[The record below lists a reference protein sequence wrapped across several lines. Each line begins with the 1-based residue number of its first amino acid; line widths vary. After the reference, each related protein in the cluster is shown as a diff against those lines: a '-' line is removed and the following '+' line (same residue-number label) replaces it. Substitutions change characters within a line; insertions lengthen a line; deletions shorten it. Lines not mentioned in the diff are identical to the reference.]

1 MHFAVWGISFKPN
14 TDDIREAPSLELI
27 NSLIKHGA
35 TVSAYDPVA
44 TNNAAEH
51 YMSNNSITFTNS
63 SMEALN
69 NADAL
74 VIMTEWQEFRAPNF
88 YEIKERLKMPIIFDG
103 RNLYKPE
110 ELIQNE
116 IEYQCI
122 GRP

>member
-1 MHFAVWGISFKPN
+1 
-14 TDDIREAPSLELI
+14 
-27 NSLIKHGA
+27 
-35 TVSAYDPVA
+35 
-44 TNNAAEH
+44 
-51 YMSNNSITFTNS
+51 
-63 SMEALN
+63 MEALN